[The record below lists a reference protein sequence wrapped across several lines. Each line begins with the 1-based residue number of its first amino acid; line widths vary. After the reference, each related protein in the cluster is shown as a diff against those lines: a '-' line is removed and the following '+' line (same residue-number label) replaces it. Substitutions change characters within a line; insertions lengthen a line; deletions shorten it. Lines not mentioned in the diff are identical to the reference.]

1 MKSKTAERVVVM
13 KEYKYE
19 VTFKDDTKKVITVEA
34 ESVLDGHYRIYREY
48 FRNYKKSCYMG

>member
-1 MKSKTAERVVVM
+1 M

-34 ESVLDGHYRIYREY
+34 ESVLDGHYRIYREF